1 MFPLLLCTPERGW
14 ITNAWICLVS
24 SLHNFWM
31 YQTLTADSRPVNL
44 FLGGSVYL
52 WRDGEKTPPLSEQ
65 IWSYPPFLLFLLL
78 SLFYAQLSSWRQIAC
93 VLKAHHAL
101 MDKNCTERSRKL
113 QQKQLM
119 SEKQMCIVML
129 GIFYSGLLKRSVCLC
144 LSRNN
149 LSWDFLSERKNI
161 YVLPKKI
168 IAFSC

>member
-52 WRDGEKTPPLSEQ
+52 WRDGRKTAPFSEQ
-65 IWSYPPFLLFLLL
+65 TWSYPPFLLFLLL
-78 SLFYAQLSSWRQIAC
+78 SLFYARLSSWRQIARA
-93 VLKAHHAL
+93 LKAHHAL
-101 MDKNCTERSRKL
+101 TDKKNCMERSRKL

-129 GIFYSGLLKRSVCLC
+129 GIFYSPLLERSLC
-144 LSRNN
+144 LGLSRKD
-149 LSWDFLSERKNI
+149 LSWDALSDWKNI
-161 YVLPKKI
+161 YVWSKK
-168 IAFSC
+168 S